1 MTDYLFSFGYPGLL
15 LFSFMAATIVPV
27 SSETAVVSALAL
39 DMKPLPVLL
48 FATIGNCSAVLFN
61 YWLGYKG
68 EEKFLQRH
76 LQKKAVS
83 KAYSIT
89 KRWGKWA
96 LLLSWLPVLGDP
108 ITILAGVIKI
118 NLGLFILVSFTLR
131 FMRYAFIIELFE
143 IF

>member
-1 MTDYLFSFGYPGLL
+1 MTEYIFNFGYIGLL
-15 LFSFMAATIVPV
+15 LFSFMAATIIPV
-27 SSETAVVSALAL
+27 SSETAVASALDL
-39 DMKPLPVLL
+39 EMQPVPVLL

-76 LQKKAVS
+76 LQKKAVA

-96 LLLSWLPVLGDP
+96 LLLSWLPVIGDP

-118 NLGLFILVSFTLR
+118 NLGLFIGVSFTLR
-131 FMRYAFIIELFE
+131 FMRYVFILGLFE